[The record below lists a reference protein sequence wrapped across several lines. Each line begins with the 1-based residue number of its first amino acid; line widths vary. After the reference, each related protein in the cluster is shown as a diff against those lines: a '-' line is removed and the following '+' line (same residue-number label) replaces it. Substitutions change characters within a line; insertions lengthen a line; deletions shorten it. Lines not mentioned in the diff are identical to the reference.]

1 MKIATSFVIK
11 SNIKLIVPNCKI
23 FLCFQ
28 GGGGGGGGGQVKGTL
43 GTNG

>member
-11 SNIKLIVPNCKI
+11 SNIKLIVPNCEI

-28 GGGGGGGGGQVKGTL
+28 GVCVGGEQVKGTL